1 MAKLIFKY
9 TDDDYIE
16 HAREAS
22 EIEFTIPD
30 ELNIFEFKTICARLA
45 AALGYHEESIKKA
58 FGKLDETNNFTI
70 KDLINEI
77 NKKGAE
83 ENGSPTDRT
92 TYFKS

>member
-9 TDDDYIE
+9 TDNDYIE
-16 HAREAS
+16 SAREAS
-22 EIEFTIPD
+22 EIEFVIPD

-45 AALGYHEESIKKA
+45 AALGYHEDSIKKA

-83 ENGSPTDRT
+83 ENDSPTDRT

>member
-1 MAKLIFKY
+1 MARLIFKY
-9 TDDDYIE
+9 TDNDYIE
-16 HAREAS
+16 SAREAS
-22 EIEFTIPD
+22 EIEFVIPD

-83 ENGSPTDRT
+83 ENDSPTDRT
-92 TYFKS
+92 AYFKS

>member
-1 MAKLIFKY
+1 MARLIFKY
-9 TDDDYIE
+9 TDNDYIE
-16 HAREAS
+16 SAREAS
-22 EIEFTIPD
+22 EIEFVIPD

-77 NKKGAE
+77 NKKEAE
-83 ENGSPTDRT
+83 ENDSPTDRT